1 MLNAMVMFLTEF
13 HDGGKVVIVV
23 ALTVVLAVV
32 GLMQFFTEWQKLKLR
47 KAAGNHNNFLIN
59 MVNSTHADNSVS
71 SDRSDVVADTRNFAL
86 VVMAIA
92 IFVIAFR

>member
-1 MLNAMVMFLTEF
+1 
-13 HDGGKVVIVV
+13 VVIVV

-32 GLMQFFTEWQKLKLR
+32 ALMQFLTEWQKLKLR
-47 KAAGNHNNFLIN
+47 KARNHNNFLIN
-59 MVNSTHADNSVS
+59 STHADNGVS
-71 SDRSDVVADTRNFAL
+71 SDRKDVVADTRNFAL